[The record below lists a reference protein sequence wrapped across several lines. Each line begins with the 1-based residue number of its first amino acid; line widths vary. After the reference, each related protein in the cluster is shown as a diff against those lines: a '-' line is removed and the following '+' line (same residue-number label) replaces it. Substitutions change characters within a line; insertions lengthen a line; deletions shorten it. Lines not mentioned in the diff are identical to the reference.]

1 MTTISLAEA
10 RAQLSKLVEGAS
22 ATHER
27 YEITRNG
34 QRTAVLLGADDY
46 DSLQE
51 TISVLSDSTM
61 LLEHLEGLDALDRG
75 DVLNVEQLADRMR
88 EAGRLPVKK

>member
-34 QRTAVLLGADDY
+34 QRAAILLGADDY

-51 TISVLSDSTM
+51 TIGVLSDSTL
-61 LLEHLEGLDALDRG
+61 LLEHLKGVDALERG
-75 DVLNVEQLADRMR
+75 DILSGEQLTLRMR
-88 EAGRLPVKK
+88 AAGRLPVKK

>member
-34 QRTAVLLGADDY
+34 QRAAVLLGADDY

>member
-22 ATHER
+22 VTHER

-34 QRTAVLLGADDY
+34 QRAAVLLGADDY

-51 TISVLSDSTM
+51 TISVLGDSTL

-88 EAGRLPVKK
+88 EVGRLPFKK

>member
-34 QRTAVLLGADDY
+34 QRAAVLLGADDY

-51 TISVLSDSTM
+51 TIGVLNDSTL
-61 LLEHLEGLDALDRG
+61 LLEHREGVDALERG
-75 DVLNVEQLADRMR
+75 DVLNGEQLATRMR
-88 EAGRLPVKK
+88 AAGRLPVKK

>member
-34 QRTAVLLGADDY
+34 QRAAVLLGADDY

-51 TISVLSDSTM
+51 TINVLSDSTL

-88 EAGRLPVKK
+88 EVGRLPFKK